1 MKIVELEIG
10 IAHKVVGNNMIKFL
24 TSDKTIK
31 WFSIVALTFLLTH
44 IVLAIIR

>member
-1 MKIVELEIG
+1 MKLLKTLWNLPEI
-10 IAHKVVGNNMIKFL
+10 L
-24 TSDKTIK
+24 SSDKCIK